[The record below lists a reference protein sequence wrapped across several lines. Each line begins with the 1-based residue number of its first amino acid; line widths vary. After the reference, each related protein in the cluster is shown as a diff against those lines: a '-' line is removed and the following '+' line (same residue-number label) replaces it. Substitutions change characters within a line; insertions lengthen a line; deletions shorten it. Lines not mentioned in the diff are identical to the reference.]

1 MLIAWQ
7 YLDKKAAAVEAL
19 KDYNSMQYIIEHS
32 DEDIYEVETRMTSP
46 HSAKIT
52 GVPGKHNPK
61 SGEERLAACLDEIDV
76 LKERYSRER
85 SKAFLVFLASG
96 HLLYGYKKS
105 PHRFIP

>member
-46 HSAKIT
+46 GAGLNGNGGQWGFH
-52 GVPGKHNPK
+52 P
-61 SGEERLAACLDEIDV
+61 
-76 LKERYSRER
+76 
-85 SKAFLVFLASG
+85 
-96 HLLYGYKKS
+96 
-105 PHRFIP
+105 